1 MDNAIYDYIKHGIT
15 IEGNPIDGY
24 KVFTIPTQWFH
35 IDSLHQL
42 TPQVF
47 EYEIKVQQEYEEMSS
62 IMMSEVFKEV
72 QNEINQEILNQLR
85 GEEPNPDI
93 VPMNTTDRLYKNY
106 LNQFKEKPN
115 WGEFSKQ
122 DYDTQKMWG
131 KIVSIPGIDGGYPWT
146 EKYTKEEFTNKLLFD
161 DDFYQK
167 WGEDCCEEL
176 TYEERYK
183 IWFGNNYETGFE
195 YTPSIEPDW
204 DNDYYEP
211 TPKRKLK

>member
-1 MDNAIYDYIKHGIT
+1 MDNLIYEYIKNGIT
-15 IEGNPIDGY
+15 INGNPIDGY

-47 EYEIKVQQEYEEMSS
+47 EEMIEKQKDYERMSS
-62 IMMSEVFKEV
+62 ELMSEVFKEV
-72 QNEINQEILNQLR
+72 QNEIDQDIINQLR
-85 GEEPNPDI
+85 GGEPNPDI
-93 VPMNTTDRLYKNY
+93 IPMDTIDRLYKNFI
-106 LNQFKEKPN
+106 LNPDYKAESVADLISSQAGQLVKCSNKF
-115 WGEFSKQ
+115 EF
-122 DYDTQKMWG
+122 
-131 KIVSIPGIDGGYPWT
+131 ID
-146 EKYTKEEFTNKLLFD
+146 KLLFD

-176 TYEERYK
+176 TDEERYN
-183 IWFGNNYETGFE
+183 IWFNNNYETGMERYFN
-195 YTPSIEPDW
+195 PNKLPDY